1 MSATPEYEKNM
12 VARIKRRMTEEAG
25 PLGDIQNIAS
35 QLLYGQKK

>member
-12 VARIKRRMTEEAG
+12 LARIKRRMTEEAG

>member
-1 MSATPEYEKNM
+1 
-12 VARIKRRMTEEAG
+12 MTEEAG